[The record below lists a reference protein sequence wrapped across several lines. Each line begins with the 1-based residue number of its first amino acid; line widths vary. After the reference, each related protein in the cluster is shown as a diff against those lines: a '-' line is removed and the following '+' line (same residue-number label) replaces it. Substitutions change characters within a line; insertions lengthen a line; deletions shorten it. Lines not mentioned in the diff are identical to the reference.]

1 MFTCEDFILLG
12 VVNSVCPYYLP
23 ESVNIVNNFYKQ
35 GLDLENYYYK
45 LYDNNLCSNNFISSS
60 TIPFPNISNIIF
72 LSEKFHKKF
81 VKEMFSG

>member
-60 TIPFPNISNIIF
+60 NPIITPFTS
-72 LSEKFHKKF
+72 
-81 VKEMFSG
+81 

>member
-23 ESVNIVNNFYKQ
+23 ESVNIINNFYKQ
-35 GLDLENYYYK
+35 KLDLDNYYYK
-45 LYDNNLCSNNFISSS
+45 LYDSNSFSNNFISSS
-60 TIPFPNISNIIF
+60 TIPLPNVSNIIF